1 MLSDRKTRSWGENS
15 GRSSSEK
22 QTRVM
27 SKSSQSKKTRQS
39 FRWNFYRLRRPNN
52 RVSDE
57 NFPAKASV
65 DYDDD
70 TSTFIRIANWLIQSL
85 NSPLLVS
92 IFCLCARVGAKQ
104 RAFNVRRKFHRLN
117 RRVRRRIGEDK
128 SGEKWDLMISST
140 FFCRCSWLRQNVW
153 ALSCV
158 SGNFIYVRREG
169 KWMKSNE

>member
-1 MLSDRKTRSWGENS
+1 MLSDRKTRSWG
-15 GRSSSEK
+15 K
-22 QTRVM
+22 QWNEQQRKVD
-27 SKSSQSKKTRQS
+27 SWWAKAAWARRHDKV
-39 FRWNFYRLRRPNN
+39 FRWNFYRLRRPNS
-52 RVSDE
+52 RVNDE

-85 NSPLLVS
+85 NSPLLFC
-92 IFCLCARVGAKQ
+92 IFCLCARVGAKE
-104 RAFNVRRKFHRLN
+104 RAFNVGRKFHRLN
-117 RRVRRRIGEDK
+117 RRVEEESAKIKVERNEIWWFHR
-128 SGEKWDLMISST
+128 
-140 FFCRCSWLRQNVW
+140 RCSWLRQNVW